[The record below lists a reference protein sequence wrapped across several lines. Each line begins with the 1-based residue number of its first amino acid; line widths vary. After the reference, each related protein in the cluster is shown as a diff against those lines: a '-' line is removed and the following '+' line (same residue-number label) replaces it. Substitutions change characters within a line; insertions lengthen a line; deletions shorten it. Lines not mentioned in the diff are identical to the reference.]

1 MAVPVPSLR
10 FNASQYAATLTLAAE
25 GAVGWLIGL
34 RERHGSSDFAV
45 TVTSAVRCIHL
56 SPSAGTSTDVRAEAA
71 DLRHTFPSGL
81 EIVGAF
87 FLAPR
92 LGKKKEEIDAAYGKL
107 AEGSLQLAA
116 EIRAAEAGQK
126 LKYPDDSGLVT
137 LAVSADGSASRAFYS
152 LGTFKGVGEVA
163 SVEVVSG
170 GVPDLAKEVWRR
182 HVLLRCQLDIRL
194 PLYLNSRDPSPAGQ
208 FDPIRASQLSPYKRI
223 LDLAHIHT

>member
-1 MAVPVPSLR
+1 MAGPVPSLR

-25 GAVGWLIGL
+25 GSVGWLIGL
-34 RERHGSSDFAV
+34 CERHGSSGVAV

-56 SPSAGTSTDVRAEAA
+56 STSAGTSTDVRGEAA
-71 DLRHTFPSGL
+71 DLRQTFPSGL

-92 LGKKKEEIDAAYGKL
+92 LGTKNEEIDTPYGKL

-137 LAVSADGSASRAFYS
+137 LAVSVDGSASRAFYS
-152 LGTFKGVGEVA
+152 LGTFKGVGEVD
-163 SVEVVSG
+163 SVEIVSG
-170 GVPDLAKEVWRR
+170 GVPDLAEEVWRR

-194 PLYLNSRDPSPAGQ
+194 PLYLNSQDPSAAGQ
-208 FDPIRASQLSPYKRI
+208 FGPILAIHVSP
-223 LDLAHIHT
+223 